1 MWRVKPP
8 VKIMALRRIRPRLT
22 SYEIV
27 WATAR
32 SAPIRA
38 YFELDAHPEPRME

>member
-1 MWRVKPP
+1 MIAKV
-8 VKIMALRRIRPRLT
+8 T

-32 SAPIRA
+32 NAPIRA
-38 YFELDAHPEPRME
+38 YFELDAQPDHRME